1 MHNGGGYEDEV
12 LGRAYD
18 RRLVARLW
26 IYVRPYRGLIALT
39 VALFPFIAGV
49 ELIQPY
55 LIKVAIDQHILK
67 GDWPGLAPVAGFFLL
82 ALVGQYLFRFWQ
94 VYVMNLTGQRV
105 THDLRLALFS
115 HVQKLDARFF
125 DRNPVGRVMTR
136 VVNDVEAIN
145 EMFSAGVV
153 AILGDAVTLLG
164 VVAVMLWMDWRLA
177 LVTFSVIPAL
187 FAVAFFFRLRARD
200 AYRAVRTRIARLNA
214 FLQENLQGLT
224 VVKLFVRERAH
235 LEEFKAIN
243 GEYRRALFTSM
254 TFDSALYAIVEVI
267 GFLATALLLWY
278 GGGQIIREAL
288 TFGVLVAFLEYT
300 HRFFLPIR
308 DLSAKYAVMQSAM
321 ASGERI
327 FTLLDTA
334 PAVAP
339 PAVARRPAALAGR
352 VEFDGVWFAYQGEE
366 WVLRDLSFRV
376 EPGRRVAL
384 VGVTGAGKS
393 TIAKLLNRSYDVQRG
408 RVLVDG
414 IDVREWD
421 LERLRRWVGE
431 VSQDV
436 FLFSGSVAENL
447 RLATPHTISD
457 RLQEAAR
464 LANADR
470 FIRSLPKGYDELL
483 QERGA
488 NLSQGQRQ
496 LLAIAR
502 TLVYDP
508 AVLVMDEATSSVDS
522 ETEAMIQ
529 EALEHLLASRTSL
542 VIAHRLST
550 VQQADRILVLHK
562 GRLRE
567 EGSHQ
572 ALMARGGLYSRLYE
586 LQFGNGPRGHAHL
599 RESV

>member
-177 LVTFSVIPAL
+177 LVTFSVIPVL

-339 PAVARRPAALAGR
+339 PAVARRPAAPAGR

-457 RLQEAAR
+457 RLQEASR

>member
-136 VVNDVEAIN
+136 VVNDVEALN

-153 AILGDAVTLLG
+153 AILGDGVTLLG

-177 LVTFSVIPAL
+177 LVTFSVIPVL

-243 GEYRRALFTSM
+243 GEYRQALFTSM

-376 EPGRRVAL
+376 DPGRRVAL

-393 TIAKLLNRSYDVQRG
+393 TIAKLLNRSYDVQQG

-457 RLQEAAR
+457 RLQEASR

-572 ALMARGGLYSRLYE
+572 TLMARGGLYSRLYE